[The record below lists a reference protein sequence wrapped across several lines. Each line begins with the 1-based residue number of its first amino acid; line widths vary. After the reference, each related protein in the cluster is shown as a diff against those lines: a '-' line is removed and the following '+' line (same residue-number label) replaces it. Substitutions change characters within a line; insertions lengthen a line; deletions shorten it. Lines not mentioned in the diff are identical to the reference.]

1 MFKKVSPSGE
11 YWMRKTAN
19 KTVKNKLVLIM
30 VTKKETMKKKM
41 KNLPMKRNS
50 ATIES
55 ILKKTSKV
63 RKKQENNKT
72 ILKTIRQKKNQPPTL
87 RG

>member
-55 ILKKTSKV
+55 ILKKTSNV